1 MNKKIET
8 EDKILSKNQ
17 LIADEL
23 RNIFNE
29 KKILVVNFVSSP
41 GSGKTSLLEKMLPIL
56 KKKFNIAVIEGDLE
70 TENDAERIRKI
81 GVLAYQITTHGA
93 CHLEAYSIK
102 KALENFDLDRLDLIV
117 IENVGNLVCPSSY
130 DLGEDFKIVVVSTPE
145 GEDKPAK
152 YPSMIHVSSVLVV
165 NKIDLSEY
173 LEFDADKCVKYAKNI
188 NPDLKIFKTSCKTGQ
203 GIEEFSKFIE
213 EKILEK
219 RC

>member
-56 KKKFNIAVIEGDLE
+56 KKKFNIAVVEGDLE

-102 KALENFDLDRLDLIV
+102 KTLENFDLDRLDLIV

>member
-56 KKKFNIAVIEGDLE
+56 KKKFNIAVVEGDLE
-70 TENDAERIRKI
+70 TENDADRIRKI

-102 KALENFDLDRLDLIV
+102 KTLENFDLDRLDLIV